1 VYACIC
7 HAVTEHEV
15 RACAGQR
22 LGEVVATTR
31 AGSGCGS
38 CVRRLRDILEQAP
51 ESLDRESAKQ
61 AA

>member
-1 VYACIC
+1 MYACIC
-7 HAVTEHEV
+7 HAVTEQQV

-22 LGEVVATTR
+22 LGEVVSATR

-38 CVRRLRDILEQAP
+38 CVRRIRSLIEQPAAP
-51 ESLDRESAKQ
+51 DGQRSADR